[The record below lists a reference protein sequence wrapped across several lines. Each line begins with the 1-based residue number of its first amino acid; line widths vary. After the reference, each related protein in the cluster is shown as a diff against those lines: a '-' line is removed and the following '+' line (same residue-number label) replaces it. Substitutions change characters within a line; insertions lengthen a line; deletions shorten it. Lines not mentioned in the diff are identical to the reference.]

1 LWIAGA
7 LNPHSRI
14 SKKPTIEVGF
24 FQFGFPDPAKATG
37 TEGKVMRAFRNVWD
51 DIANQI
57 HLAQIPL
64 VLNNYN

>member
-1 LWIAGA
+1 M
-7 LNPHSRI
+7 
-14 SKKPTIEVGF
+14 VGF

-37 TEGKVMRAFRNVWD
+37 TEDEIMRAFRNVRD

-64 VLNNYN
+64 ALNNLN